1 MSETMEVST
10 KDGLVA
16 VVAFFDRSAFCGI
29 GPFEGE
35 IAVVGYL
42 TSGRSFRGMDTIKI
56 LTDKIK
62 HLAIVASHW
71 LSACSGP
78 DWCGGAD
85 LDQDTFVNFVDVALV
100 DGCCFEVI
108 KD

>member
-1 MSETMEVST
+1 MEVSV
-10 KDGLVA
+10 KDGLVV

-42 TSGRSFRGMDTIKI
+42 TSGQSFRGTDTIKI

-62 HLAIVASHW
+62 HLAILASHW
-71 LSACSGP
+71 LSACGVP
-78 DWCGGAD
+78 DWCDGAD
-85 LDQDTFVNFVDVALV
+85 LDQDTVVNFVDVALV

-108 KD
+108 SD